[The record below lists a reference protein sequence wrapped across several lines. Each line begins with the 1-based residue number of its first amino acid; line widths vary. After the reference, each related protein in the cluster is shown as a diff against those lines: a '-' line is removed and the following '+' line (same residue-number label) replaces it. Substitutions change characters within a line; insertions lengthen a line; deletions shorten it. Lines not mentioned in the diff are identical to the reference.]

1 MSASRSVHRRPG
13 SLRVGIVDYL
23 NSRPLAW
30 SFRRPVP
37 RLDSASPELV
47 PVYLPPSG
55 VAEGL
60 SSGDLDIGLVPS
72 IELQRIEGLRVVPGL
87 CVAATREVRSVLL
100 VRKGPIAEIGSVAL
114 DENSR
119 TSAALVRILL
129 TRRYGLAPEY
139 RQAPP
144 RVDAMLADADAA
156 LVIGDPALRVDHSRH
171 QVSDLAAEW
180 RAWTGLPFVFAVWAV
195 RSGIEFRVDLAEFF
209 ADSLT
214 RAEDDMEDLVREAA
228 LELGLPSD
236 ALRSYLSEK
245 LSFRLGESELAGL
258 EEYHLRAAE
267 LGLIAR
273 NRPIR
278 FWDGCPA
285 SDDSVE

>member
-1 MSASRSVHRRPG
+1 MASRFGSRPDA
-13 SLRVGIVDYL
+13 LRVGVVDYL

-30 SFRRPVP
+30 SFRRPPRSTGVP
-37 RLDSASPELV
+37 PLE

-60 SSGDLDIGLVPS
+60 AEGTLDIGLVPS
-72 IELQRIEGLRVVPGL
+72 IELQRIPGLTMVPGL

-100 VRKGPIAEIGSVAL
+100 VRRGPVEEIRTVAL

-129 TRRYGLAPEY
+129 GRRYGLEPEY

-144 RVDAMLADADAA
+144 EVDAMLEQTDAA
-156 LVIGDPALRVDHSRH
+156 LVIGDPALVVDRDRH

-195 RSGIEFRVDLAEFF
+195 APGVGFRVELAEFF
-209 ADSLT
+209 AGSLD
-214 RAEDDMEDLVREAA
+214 RAERDMTELVREAA
-228 LELGLPSD
+228 LELGLPVA
-236 ALRSYLSEK
+236 ALETYLTEN
-245 LSFRLGESELAGL
+245 LSFRLGEPELAGL
-258 EEYHLRAAE
+258 RLYHERAAE
-267 LGLIAR
+267 MGLVEALDPVR
-273 NRPIR
+273 V
-278 FWDGCPA
+278 WDGCPE
-285 SDDSVE
+285 SDETVE

>member
-1 MSASRSVHRRPG
+1 MASRFGNHPG

-30 SFRRPVP
+30 SFRRPPAPSGVP
-37 RLDSASPELV
+37 PLE

-60 SSGDLDIGLVPS
+60 ASGDLDIGLVPS
-72 IELQRIEGLRVVPGL
+72 IEVRRIPGLRVIPGL

-100 VRKGPIAEIGSVAL
+100 VRRGPVEEIRSVAL

-129 TRRYGLAPEY
+129 GRRYGLEPSY

-144 RVDAMLADADAA
+144 EVEAMLEEADAA
-156 LVIGDPALRVDHSRH
+156 LVIGDPALAVDRTRH

-195 RSGIEFRVDLAEFF
+195 APGVEFRPGLADFF
-209 ADSLT
+209 SESLD
-214 RAEDDMEDLVREAA
+214 RAERDMEDLVREAA
-228 LELGLPSD
+228 VELGLPGE
-236 ALRSYLSEK
+236 ALAAYLTEN
-245 LSFRLGESELAGL
+245 LSFRLGEPELAGL
-258 EEYHLRAAE
+258 RLYHRRAAE
-267 LGLIAR
+267 MGLV
-273 NRPIR
+273 PEPGPLR
-278 FWDGCPA
+278 FWDGCPE
-285 SDDSVE
+285 SDEAVE